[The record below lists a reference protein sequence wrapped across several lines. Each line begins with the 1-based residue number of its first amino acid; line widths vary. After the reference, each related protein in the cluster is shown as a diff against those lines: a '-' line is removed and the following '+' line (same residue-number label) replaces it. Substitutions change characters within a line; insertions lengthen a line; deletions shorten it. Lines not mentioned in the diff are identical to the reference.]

1 MKKQDTKY
9 QNAPYKENDEY
20 VDTLVRKATENA
32 ITKGKERKGKKR
44 IILTLTSIGAAAAC
58 IAIALNMSHVMDN
71 GKWIKEKSGQ
81 NIAKAN
87 TVKTKEASTNR
98 SAGPLDKFMAKAS
111 DEEKTMINNYQL
123 DEIPEYKT
131 ININNYDKTIY
142 NNHGRGNHSLHYGTR
157 QKGGVQQKAG
167 GGADR
172 RDGLQT
178 EHDRCA
184 KERIQRHI

>member
-58 IAIALNMSHVMDN
+58 IAIALNMSHVTDS

-111 DEEKTMINNYQL
+111 DEEKTMIIYYEL
-123 DEIPEYKT
+123 DEIPEY
-131 ININNYDKTIY
+131 
-142 NNHGRGNHSLHYGTR
+142 
-157 QKGGVQQKAG
+157 
-167 GGADR
+167 
-172 RDGLQT
+172 
-178 EHDRCA
+178 
-184 KERIQRHI
+184 

>member
-1 MKKQDTKY
+1 MKQQNTKY

-20 VDTLVRKATENA
+20 VDALVKRATEKA
-32 ITKGKERKGKKR
+32 ITRSKEKKGKKR

-111 DEEKTMINNYQL
+111 DEEKTMIIYYEL
-123 DEIPEYKT
+123 DEIPEY
-131 ININNYDKTIY
+131 
-142 NNHGRGNHSLHYGTR
+142 
-157 QKGGVQQKAG
+157 
-167 GGADR
+167 
-172 RDGLQT
+172 
-178 EHDRCA
+178 
-184 KERIQRHI
+184 

>member
-71 GKWIKEKSGQ
+71 GKWIKEKSWQ

-111 DEEKTMINNYQL
+111 DEEKTMIIYYEL
-123 DEIPEYKT
+123 DEIPEY
-131 ININNYDKTIY
+131 
-142 NNHGRGNHSLHYGTR
+142 
-157 QKGGVQQKAG
+157 
-167 GGADR
+167 
-172 RDGLQT
+172 
-178 EHDRCA
+178 
-184 KERIQRHI
+184 

>member
-1 MKKQDTKY
+1 MSKQDMTYK
-9 QNAPYKENDEY
+9 NTPYAESEEY
-20 VDTLVRKATENA
+20 VDALVKRATEKA
-32 ITKGKERKGKKR
+32 ITRSKEKKGKKR

-111 DEEKTMINNYQL
+111 DEEKTMIIYYEL
-123 DEIPEYKT
+123 DEIPEY
-131 ININNYDKTIY
+131 
-142 NNHGRGNHSLHYGTR
+142 
-157 QKGGVQQKAG
+157 
-167 GGADR
+167 
-172 RDGLQT
+172 
-178 EHDRCA
+178 
-184 KERIQRHI
+184 

>member
-1 MKKQDTKY
+1 MKKQNTKY
-9 QNAPYKENDEY
+9 QNAPHKENDEY
-20 VDTLVRKATENA
+20 VDALVKRATEKA
-32 ITKGKERKGKKR
+32 ITRSKEKKGKKR

-111 DEEKTMINNYQL
+111 DEEKTMIIYYEL
-123 DEIPEYKT
+123 DEIPEY
-131 ININNYDKTIY
+131 
-142 NNHGRGNHSLHYGTR
+142 
-157 QKGGVQQKAG
+157 
-167 GGADR
+167 
-172 RDGLQT
+172 
-178 EHDRCA
+178 
-184 KERIQRHI
+184 

>member
-1 MKKQDTKY
+1 MNKQDMTYKT
-9 QNAPYKENDEY
+9 PYAESDEY
-20 VDTLVRKATENA
+20 VDALVKRATEKA
-32 ITKGKERKGKKR
+32 ITRSKEKKGKKR

-111 DEEKTMINNYQL
+111 DEEKTMIIYYEL
-123 DEIPEYKT
+123 DEIPEY
-131 ININNYDKTIY
+131 
-142 NNHGRGNHSLHYGTR
+142 
-157 QKGGVQQKAG
+157 
-167 GGADR
+167 
-172 RDGLQT
+172 
-178 EHDRCA
+178 
-184 KERIQRHI
+184 

>member
-32 ITKGKERKGKKR
+32 ITKGKERKDKKR

-58 IAIALNMSHVMDN
+58 IAIALNMSHVTDS

-98 SAGPLDKFMAKAS
+98 STGPLDKFMAKAS
-111 DEEKTMINNYQL
+111 DEEKTMIIYYEL
-123 DEIPEYKT
+123 DEIPEY
-131 ININNYDKTIY
+131 
-142 NNHGRGNHSLHYGTR
+142 
-157 QKGGVQQKAG
+157 
-167 GGADR
+167 
-172 RDGLQT
+172 
-178 EHDRCA
+178 
-184 KERIQRHI
+184 

>member
-1 MKKQDTKY
+1 MKKQNTKY

-20 VDTLVRKATENA
+20 VDAVVKRATEKA
-32 ITKGKERKGKKR
+32 ITRSKEKKGKKR

-111 DEEKTMINNYQL
+111 DEEKTMIIYYEL
-123 DEIPEYKT
+123 DEIPEY
-131 ININNYDKTIY
+131 
-142 NNHGRGNHSLHYGTR
+142 
-157 QKGGVQQKAG
+157 
-167 GGADR
+167 
-172 RDGLQT
+172 
-178 EHDRCA
+178 
-184 KERIQRHI
+184 

>member
-1 MKKQDTKY
+1 MKKQNTKY

-20 VDTLVRKATENA
+20 VDEQVKRATEKA
-32 ITKGKERKGKKR
+32 ITRSKEKKGKKR

-111 DEEKTMINNYQL
+111 DEEKTMIIYYEL
-123 DEIPEYKT
+123 DEIPEY
-131 ININNYDKTIY
+131 
-142 NNHGRGNHSLHYGTR
+142 
-157 QKGGVQQKAG
+157 
-167 GGADR
+167 
-172 RDGLQT
+172 
-178 EHDRCA
+178 
-184 KERIQRHI
+184 

>member
-1 MKKQDTKY
+1 MNKQDMT
-9 QNAPYKENDEY
+9 YKTLYAESDEY
-20 VDTLVRKATENA
+20 VDALVKRATEKA
-32 ITKGKERKGKKR
+32 ITRSKEKKGKKR

-111 DEEKTMINNYQL
+111 DEEKTMIIYYEL
-123 DEIPEYKT
+123 DEIPEY
-131 ININNYDKTIY
+131 
-142 NNHGRGNHSLHYGTR
+142 
-157 QKGGVQQKAG
+157 
-167 GGADR
+167 
-172 RDGLQT
+172 
-178 EHDRCA
+178 
-184 KERIQRHI
+184 

>member
-58 IAIALNMSHVMDN
+58 IAIALNMSHVTN
-71 GKWIKEKSGQ
+71 SGKWIKEKSGQ

-111 DEEKTMINNYQL
+111 DEEKTMIIYYEL
-123 DEIPEYKT
+123 DEIPEY
-131 ININNYDKTIY
+131 
-142 NNHGRGNHSLHYGTR
+142 
-157 QKGGVQQKAG
+157 
-167 GGADR
+167 
-172 RDGLQT
+172 
-178 EHDRCA
+178 
-184 KERIQRHI
+184 

>member
-1 MKKQDTKY
+1 MSKQDMTYK
-9 QNAPYKENDEY
+9 NTPYAESDEY
-20 VDTLVRKATENA
+20 VDTLVHKATENA

-111 DEEKTMINNYQL
+111 DEEKTMIIYYEL
-123 DEIPEYKT
+123 DEIPEY
-131 ININNYDKTIY
+131 
-142 NNHGRGNHSLHYGTR
+142 
-157 QKGGVQQKAG
+157 
-167 GGADR
+167 
-172 RDGLQT
+172 
-178 EHDRCA
+178 
-184 KERIQRHI
+184 

>member
-58 IAIALNMSHVMDN
+58 IAIALNMSHVTDS

-98 SAGPLDKFMAKAS
+98 STGPLDKFMAKAS
-111 DEEKTMINNYQL
+111 DEEKMMIIYYEL
-123 DEIPEYKT
+123 DEIPEY
-131 ININNYDKTIY
+131 
-142 NNHGRGNHSLHYGTR
+142 
-157 QKGGVQQKAG
+157 
-167 GGADR
+167 
-172 RDGLQT
+172 
-178 EHDRCA
+178 
-184 KERIQRHI
+184 

>member
-20 VDTLVRKATENA
+20 VDTLVKRATENA

-58 IAIALNMSHVMDN
+58 IAIALNMSHVTDS

-98 SAGPLDKFMAKAS
+98 STGPLDKFMAKAS
-111 DEEKTMINNYQL
+111 DEEKTMIIYYEL
-123 DEIPEYKT
+123 DEIPEY
-131 ININNYDKTIY
+131 
-142 NNHGRGNHSLHYGTR
+142 
-157 QKGGVQQKAG
+157 
-167 GGADR
+167 
-172 RDGLQT
+172 
-178 EHDRCA
+178 
-184 KERIQRHI
+184 

>member
-58 IAIALNMSHVMDN
+58 IAIALNMSHVTDN
-71 GKWIKEKSGQ
+71 GKWIKEKSGK

-111 DEEKTMINNYQL
+111 DEEKTMIIYYEL
-123 DEIPEYKT
+123 DEIPEY
-131 ININNYDKTIY
+131 
-142 NNHGRGNHSLHYGTR
+142 
-157 QKGGVQQKAG
+157 
-167 GGADR
+167 
-172 RDGLQT
+172 
-178 EHDRCA
+178 
-184 KERIQRHI
+184 

>member
-1 MKKQDTKY
+1 MKQQNTKY
-9 QNAPYKENDEY
+9 QNAPYNENDEY
-20 VDTLVRKATENA
+20 VDAPVKRATERA
-32 ITKGKERKGKKR
+32 ITRSKEKKGKKR

-111 DEEKTMINNYQL
+111 DEEKTMIIYYEL
-123 DEIPEYKT
+123 DEIPEY
-131 ININNYDKTIY
+131 
-142 NNHGRGNHSLHYGTR
+142 
-157 QKGGVQQKAG
+157 
-167 GGADR
+167 
-172 RDGLQT
+172 
-178 EHDRCA
+178 
-184 KERIQRHI
+184 

>member
-1 MKKQDTKY
+1 MNKQDTKY

-20 VDTLVRKATENA
+20 VDALVKSATEKA
-32 ITKGKERKGKKR
+32 IAQGKEKKGKKR

-111 DEEKTMINNYQL
+111 DEEKTMIIYYEL
-123 DEIPEYKT
+123 DEIPEY
-131 ININNYDKTIY
+131 
-142 NNHGRGNHSLHYGTR
+142 
-157 QKGGVQQKAG
+157 
-167 GGADR
+167 
-172 RDGLQT
+172 
-178 EHDRCA
+178 
-184 KERIQRHI
+184 

>member
-32 ITKGKERKGKKR
+32 ITKGKERKGKKS

-58 IAIALNMSHVMDN
+58 IAIALNMSHVTDS

-111 DEEKTMINNYQL
+111 DEEKTMIIYYEL
-123 DEIPEYKT
+123 DEIPEY
-131 ININNYDKTIY
+131 
-142 NNHGRGNHSLHYGTR
+142 
-157 QKGGVQQKAG
+157 
-167 GGADR
+167 
-172 RDGLQT
+172 
-178 EHDRCA
+178 
-184 KERIQRHI
+184 

>member
-1 MKKQDTKY
+1 MKKQNTKY
-9 QNAPYKENDEY
+9 HNAPYKENDEY
-20 VDTLVRKATENA
+20 VDALVKRATEKT
-32 ITKGKERKGKKR
+32 ITRSKEKKGKKR

-111 DEEKTMINNYQL
+111 DEEKTMIIYYEL
-123 DEIPEYKT
+123 DEIPEY
-131 ININNYDKTIY
+131 
-142 NNHGRGNHSLHYGTR
+142 
-157 QKGGVQQKAG
+157 
-167 GGADR
+167 
-172 RDGLQT
+172 
-178 EHDRCA
+178 
-184 KERIQRHI
+184 

>member
-111 DEEKTMINNYQL
+111 DEEKTMIIYYEL
-123 DEIPEYKT
+123 DEIPEY
-131 ININNYDKTIY
+131 
-142 NNHGRGNHSLHYGTR
+142 
-157 QKGGVQQKAG
+157 
-167 GGADR
+167 
-172 RDGLQT
+172 
-178 EHDRCA
+178 
-184 KERIQRHI
+184 

>member
-1 MKKQDTKY
+1 MSKQDMTYK
-9 QNAPYKENDEY
+9 NTPYAENDEY
-20 VDTLVRKATENA
+20 VDTLVKRATENA

-58 IAIALNMSHVMDN
+58 IAIALNMSHVTDS

-111 DEEKTMINNYQL
+111 DEEKTMIIYYEL
-123 DEIPEYKT
+123 DEIPEY
-131 ININNYDKTIY
+131 
-142 NNHGRGNHSLHYGTR
+142 
-157 QKGGVQQKAG
+157 
-167 GGADR
+167 
-172 RDGLQT
+172 
-178 EHDRCA
+178 
-184 KERIQRHI
+184 

>member
-1 MKKQDTKY
+1 MSKQDMTYK
-9 QNAPYKENDEY
+9 NTPYAESEEY
-20 VDTLVRKATENA
+20 VDALVKRATENA

-111 DEEKTMINNYQL
+111 DEEKTMIIYYEL
-123 DEIPEYKT
+123 DEIPEY
-131 ININNYDKTIY
+131 
-142 NNHGRGNHSLHYGTR
+142 
-157 QKGGVQQKAG
+157 
-167 GGADR
+167 
-172 RDGLQT
+172 
-178 EHDRCA
+178 
-184 KERIQRHI
+184 